1 MRCLGSSFFAAYR
14 IRHGECVWKAGESRL
29 QVGCELW
36 LCQFYTFYFNWM
48 ITKLVTCSRLLAHS
62 SRFGRHWRHRLRR
75 RRCNLN
81 ASPHQV
87 DWGIDTPTDRQTDK
101 QSVVLKK
108 KKEEIDNVRYLYE
121 GAAWPPCLVYVCQC
135 LSVGVCATWMAFRRI
150 GGLIIVYILQLVCE
164 RGIYLTNTY
173 EMQETLR
180 SSLVHQSSSTTY
192 RGTAVAGGLVVY

>member
-87 DWGIDTPTDRQTDK
+87 DWGIDTPTDRQTNK
-101 QSVVLKK
+101 VLYWRRRKK
-108 KKEEIDNVRYLYE
+108 KSITYDIYMRGLLGHPTWCTSANVSL
-121 GAAWPPCLVYVCQC
+121 W
-135 LSVGVCATWMAFRRI
+135 VCALLGWRLGESVAWSLFTFYNSCAREEFIWQIRTKCKKLFEAHSFTNHHQQH
-150 GGLIIVYILQLVCE
+150 IVARQ
-164 RGIYLTNTY
+164 
-173 EMQETLR
+173 
-180 SSLVHQSSSTTY
+180 
-192 RGTAVAGGLVVY
+192 